1 MAETI
6 IEIKNL
12 HKYFGKNEVLKGID
26 LDIKK
31 GEVVVLDASESI
43 LYKNVM
49 CDGVLGGTIADERWI
64 VKDERQ
70 VVID

>member
-1 MAETI
+1 MIDTI
-6 IEIKNL
+6 NAAKSSAII
-12 HKYFGKNEVLKGID
+12 YSIA
-26 LDIKK
+26 KK

-49 CDGVLGGTIADERWI
+49 CDGWLGGTIADERWI

>member
-1 MAETI
+1 
-6 IEIKNL
+6 
-12 HKYFGKNEVLKGID
+12 
-26 LDIKK
+26 
-31 GEVVVLDASESI
+31 
-43 LYKNVM
+43 M

>member
-1 MAETI
+1 M
-6 IEIKNL
+6 
-12 HKYFGKNEVLKGID
+12 
-26 LDIKK
+26 
-31 GEVVVLDASESI
+31 VLDASESI

-49 CDGVLGGTIADERWI
+49 CDGVLGGTIVDERWI